1 MSSKKG
7 SSGSHGGDD
16 RGRDRDDRGNK
27 ALVTGGKKKVIKD
40 LGLVE
45 TKAGPMDYLQ
55 KGKTTGMYA
64 SKLMG
69 TKGGT
74 GFYGSEA
81 DESTNNYLVSIG
93 EAKVGNY
100 FKQVGGETIRL
111 SKAEGEKLYKA
122 GVEGV
127 SRSYMVTSKGKEIK
141 YGKSNSAMGSGDPS
155 GIMTSTAISQ
165 PMHKRQQKIK
175 AMTLAALSFVAPSPV
190 STLLRMGAMESYGK
204 MGQAGYSQYLNKF
217 YSNISGETSSYASK
231 GTVNE
236 NTKDKEVASANITK
250 TRTSGESTTGGDTRF
265 KSLAAISTGGSGATD
280 EDNRGFL
287 SKKVK

>member
-7 SSGSHGGDD
+7 TSREGSSNSKAKAGD
-16 RGRDRDDRGNK
+16 RSNK
-27 ALVTGGKKKVIKD
+27 IANEGKKYVAKKI
-40 LGLVE
+40 GLVE
-45 TKAGPMDYLQ
+45 KKAGPMAYLQ

-64 SKLMG
+64 IKDGKINDMYGGAASKA
-69 TKGGT
+69 T
-74 GFYGSEA
+74 
-81 DESTNNYLVSIG
+81 DDYLVETG
-93 EAKVGNY
+93 QVKVGNY
-100 FKQVGGETIRL
+100 FKKEGGNFIRI
-111 SKAEGEKLYKA
+111 SKKEGEKLYAA
-122 GVEGV
+122 GDPSI
-127 SRSYMVTSKGKEIK
+127 SRSTLGNTKSKELK

-165 PMHKRQQKIK
+165 PMHKRQQQIK
-175 AMTLAALSFVAPSPV
+175 AMTLAALSFVSPSPV

-250 TRTSGESTTGGDTRF
+250 TRTSGETTTGGDTRF

-280 EDNRGFL
+280 DDRGFL
-287 SKKVK
+287 SKKGIFFTVV